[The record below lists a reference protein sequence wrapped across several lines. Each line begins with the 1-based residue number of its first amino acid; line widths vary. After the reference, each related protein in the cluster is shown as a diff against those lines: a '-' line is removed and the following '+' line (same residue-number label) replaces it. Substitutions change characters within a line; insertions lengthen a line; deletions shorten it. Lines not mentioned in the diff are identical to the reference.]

1 MRNDAI
7 KSVVVL
13 TLISLI
19 VMALLAGINNM
30 TAPRIEQNEY
40 EKMMKS
46 LEGLIPEVAG
56 EDYEQISDLSAY
68 PKSIKNV
75 FVDKNGRGIAIIF
88 AVKSQYS
95 SGDMKY
101 SVGFD
106 MNGKIISVKQISY
119 MESKSFGNYYESF
132 AGLEQG
138 TASEV
143 DVFAGVTYSSNAF
156 KSGLNDAFEAFKLA
170 NSN

>member
-1 MRNDAI
+1 MKNEAI
-7 KSVVVL
+7 KAVIVL

-19 VMALLAGINNM
+19 VMSLLAGIN
-30 TAPRIEQNEY
+30 TVTKDIIAENEY
-40 EKMMKS
+40 KKMMAS

-56 EDYEQISDLSAY
+56 EDYEQITDLSAY
-68 PKSIKNV
+68 PTSIKNV

-106 MNGKIISVKQISY
+106 MNGKIIAVKQISY
-119 MESKSFGNYYESF
+119 MESKSFGNYYETF
-132 AGLEQG
+132 AGLEQ
-138 TASEV
+138 ASAAAVEV
-143 DVFAGVTYSSNAF
+143 FGGVTYSSNAF
-156 KSGLNDAFEAFKLA
+156 KSGLNDAFVAFGLA
-170 NSN
+170 NSK

>member
-1 MRNDAI
+1 MKNDAI

-30 TAPRIEQNEY
+30 TAPRIEKNEY

-46 LEGLIPEVAG
+46 LEGLIPDVAG
-56 EDYEQISDLSAY
+56 EDYEQITDLSAY
-68 PKSIKNV
+68 PTSIKNV

-138 TASEV
+138 DASEV

>member
-1 MRNDAI
+1 MKNNAI

-19 VMALLAGINNM
+19 VMALLASINIV
-30 TAPRIEQNEY
+30 TAPEIEKNEY

-46 LEGLIPEVAG
+46 LEGLIPEVTG
-56 EDYEQISDLSAY
+56 DDYQAIDDLSGY
-68 PKSIKNV
+68 PKSVKNV
-75 FVDKNGRGIAIIF
+75 FVDKNGRGVAVIF

-106 MNGKIISVKQISY
+106 MDGKIISVKQISY
-119 MESKSFGNYYESF
+119 MESKSFGKYYEGF
-132 AGLEQG
+132 AGLEQ
-138 TASEV
+138 TSASNV
-143 DVFAGVTYSSNAF
+143 DVFAGVTYSSKAF
-156 KSGLNDAFEAFKLA
+156 KLGLNDAFEAFKLA
-170 NSN
+170 NSK

>member
-1 MRNDAI
+1 MKNDAI

-13 TLISLI
+13 TLFAI
-19 VMALLAGINNM
+19 VVMVLLAGINVV
-30 TAPRIEQNEY
+30 TAPKIEKNEY

-46 LEGLIPEVAG
+46 LEGLIPEVSG
-56 EDYEQISDLSAY
+56 EDYDQITDLSAY
-68 PKSIKNV
+68 PESIKNV

-106 MNGKIISVKQISY
+106 INGKIIAVKQISY
-119 MESKSFGNYYESF
+119 MESKSYGNYYEKF
-132 AGLEQG
+132 VGLEQSS
-138 TASEV
+138 AADVEV
-143 DVFAGVTYSSNAF
+143 FGGVTYSSNAF
-156 KSGLNDAFEAFKLA
+156 KSGLNDAFVAFGLA
-170 NSN
+170 NSK